1 MKTDYIPP
9 AAVLP
14 AAVLP
19 AAVLALTIAF
29 AVAPAFTPPF
39 MGYAAGQLPVP
50 IDRHAVQPAG
60 YAFAIWGLIYAWLI
74 VHAAFGLLRRRNAP
88 EWGAARTPLMAALA
102 LGTVWLALASSWPL
116 VAGAV
121 ILGMAA
127 FCLTAFLRA
136 PVSPDRWIL
145 SAPLAIFA
153 GWLTAASL
161 VSTGVILGGYGVMT
175 HQNAAY
181 LMVAILLIAAI
192 FVQSKRPQMPVYGLT
207 VVWAIVAV
215 WAVNRAGE
223 PMIATTALAAAAIM
237 FTATAVLR
245 IKN

>member
-1 MKTDYIPP
+1 MKTHHIPP
-9 AAVLP
+9 AIT
-14 AAVLP
+14 
-19 AAVLALTIAF
+19 LALTIAF

-39 MGYAAGQLPVP
+39 MGYLAGQLPVP
-50 IDRHAVQPAG
+50 IERHAVQPAG
-60 YAFAIWGLIYAWLI
+60 YAFAIWGLIYGWLI
-74 VHAAFGLLRRRNAP
+74 LHAVFGLFKRSQSEDWAKTRS
-88 EWGAARTPLMAALA
+88 PLMAAAA

-121 ILGMAA
+121 ILVMAA
-127 FCLTAFLRA
+127 FSLMAFLRA
-136 PVSPDRWIL
+136 PTSPDRWIL

-215 WAVNRAGE
+215 WAVNRTAE
-223 PMIATTALAAAAIM
+223 PMIAMAAAGAAAIM
-237 FTATAVLR
+237 LIATAVLR
-245 IKN
+245 FRN